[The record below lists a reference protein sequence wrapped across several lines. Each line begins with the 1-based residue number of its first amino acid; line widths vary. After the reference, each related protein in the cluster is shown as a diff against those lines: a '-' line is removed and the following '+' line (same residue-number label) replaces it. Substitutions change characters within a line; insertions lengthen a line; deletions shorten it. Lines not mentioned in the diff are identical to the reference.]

1 MKITEETIF
10 NYLDHHL
17 SDEQTELFEKTI
29 HSDKELT
36 DKFNQLK
43 LVHESLS
50 AQKISS
56 APAGFTERVMNSIT
70 ELEASSGKF
79 FNRNRIFVLIL
90 IGLVVLSTLYY
101 LSIQFYPGIG
111 NMVAN
116 QVTLQKVTVDLN
128 PARKMLDSGLLFKL
142 VFYVNGLIGLLLLE
156 RAVLKPYF
164 ERRKQRFSM

>member
-17 SDEQTELFEKTI
+17 SDEQAELFEKTI
-29 HSDKELT
+29 YSDKELT

-50 AQKISS
+50 AQKIAS